1 VIQALD
7 ARLSEWV
14 GSVLPDKVAVSFGP
28 PGPLKDGATSPA
40 VGMYLF
46 EIAPATSDGLDR
58 SRVRQVLVRY
68 LVTAWASR
76 PEEEHELL
84 GTLLAAAVNQ
94 GMKLDLTP
102 LSGQTWAAL
111 GLAPRPAFVLDE
123 LLVIERPV
131 EKVPVVRQPPIVRS
145 VGTTVLEGRV
155 MGPLQRP
162 LGRAEVAHLGIG
174 RSATTDANGWF
185 RFPLAPGG
193 ETPLHRLEV
202 QSKGVKRLFT
212 VDARAGA
219 AINLQFD
226 YTEG

>member
-14 GSVLPDKVAVSFGP
+14 GSVLPEKAEVSFGP
-28 PGPLKDGATSPA
+28 PGSSKGSATSQV
-40 VGMYLF
+40 VGLYLF
-46 EIAPATSDGLDR
+46 EIAPAVSDGIDR
-58 SRVRQVLVRY
+58 SRVRQILARY
-68 LVTAWASR
+68 LVTAWAVR
-76 PEEEHELL
+76 PEDEHQLL

-94 GMKLDLTP
+94 GLKLDLTP
-102 LSGQTWAAL
+102 LPGQTWAAL

-131 EKVPVVRQPPIVRS
+131 EKVPLVRQAPVVRS

-155 MGPLQRP
+155 MGPLQMP
-162 LGRAEVAHLGIG
+162 LGRAEVSHLGIG
-174 RSATTDANGWF
+174 RSATTDAHGWF
-185 RFPLAPGG
+185 RFPLTPG

-212 VDARAGA
+212 VDAQAGA